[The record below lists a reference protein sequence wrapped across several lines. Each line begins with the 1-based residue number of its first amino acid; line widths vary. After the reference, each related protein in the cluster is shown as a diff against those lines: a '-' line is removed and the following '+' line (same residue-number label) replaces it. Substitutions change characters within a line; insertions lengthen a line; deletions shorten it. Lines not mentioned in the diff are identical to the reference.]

1 MHFKMAPDFRG
12 RLDVAYVHLVPLLI
26 FPWALSF
33 FLLPSLPT
41 TKRGL
46 WGEESEVSIVLFI
59 TISEYPL
66 QIIWLYLT

>member
-1 MHFKMAPDFRG
+1 MVPDFRG
-12 RLDVAYVHLVPLLI
+12 RLDVSYDHLVPLPI
-26 FPWALSF
+26 IPRALSF
-33 FLLPSLPT
+33 FPLPSLPT

-46 WGEESEVSIVLFI
+46 WGEESEVSIVLLI

>member
-12 RLDVAYVHLVPLLI
+12 RLDVAYVHLVLLPI
-26 FPWALSF
+26 IPRALSF

-41 TKRGL
+41 TIRGL
-46 WGEESEVSIVLFI
+46 LGEESEVSIVLLI

>member
-1 MHFKMAPDFRG
+1 MHFKMAPDLQG
-12 RLDVAYVHLVPLLI
+12 RLDTSYDRLVPLPIILR
-26 FPWALSF
+26 ALSF
-33 FLLPSLPT
+33 FLLPVLPT

-46 WGEESEVSIVLFI
+46 LGEESEVSIVLLV